1 MYYTGMFMPNEGLR
15 FNFTKLMNAFTCVK
29 RRKQRAFIILN
40 LTIEFIFAEQHWLK
54 KNNNI
59 RAQV

>member
-1 MYYTGMFMPNEGLR
+1 MPNQGLH

-40 LTIEFIFAEQHWLK
+40 LTMEFIFAEQHWLEKTKTK
-54 KNNNI
+54 K
-59 RAQV
+59 QQHKGSGLK